1 MALISRD
8 TGRTELAATLANAD
22 GLTHIAAFPNEASL
36 RAHVNRTGMTIAGIE
51 ERPVY
56 ELVNEDTAPT
66 MILDMDVRPTP
77 NKAGFAWEVFNAQT
91 GTTYARGIEHTEGA
105 AELAAAKAITA
116 RTIHVRKGAAAWLV
130 KHPDMGMDGAWIPL
144 PFSPAATL
152 DDVLAHVR
160 SRPMARGLQVLAA

>member
-66 MILDMDVRPTP
+66 MILDMEVKRHGD
-77 NKAGFAWEVFNAQT
+77 ADYSWEVFNAQT
-91 GTTYARGIEHTEGA
+91 GTTYARGTANDAQA